1 MYQDFGKTPYG
12 FIRIDTQ
19 AIVSLVSRHLP
30 SGALCTAVR
39 MRPHDRLCLV
49 VISDRREFWSRE
61 DDLCRARAITDDLR
75 DAGMELPR
83 LRWIRQSRF
92 PDQSPLV
99 ERRAYDQ
106 PSFWMNIAGAVFA
119 FFALSLWGFLCYA
132 GLLCAAWFISAWL
145 ISGGWS
151 KIERL
156 LPFLASFLKKQYNCI
171 ARQICVKVKKQDS
184 KATKPKEKN
193 A

>member
-61 DDLCRARAITDDLR
+61 DDLRRARAITDDLR

-106 PSFWMNIAGAVFA
+106 PSFWMNAACGIYAA
-119 FFALSLWGFLCYA
+119 FALSWKEFLIYA
-132 GLLCAAWFISAWL
+132 GIALLAWL
-145 ISGGWS
+145 LSFWLTAGGGWN
-151 KIERL
+151 RL
-156 LPFLASFLKKQYNCI
+156 KRIVPFM
-171 ARQICVKVKKQDS
+171 
-184 KATKPKEKN
+184 KN
-193 A
+193 DK

>member
-1 MYQDFGKTPYG
+1 MYQDFARTKLGY
-12 FIRIDTQ
+12 IRVDTG
-19 AIVSLVSRHLP
+19 AIISLVSRWLP
-30 SGALCTAVR
+30 KDVQCSAVR
-39 MRPHDRLCLV
+39 LRANDRLCLV

-61 DDLCRARAITDDLR
+61 DDLRRAHSIAADLR
-75 DAGMELPR
+75 SMGMDLPR
-83 LRWIRQSRF
+83 LQWIRQSQYF
-92 PDQSPLV
+92 EEHPPFAEQPL
-99 ERRAYDQ
+99 YSL

-156 LPFLASFLKKQYNCI
+156 LPFLASFRR
-171 ARQICVKVKKQDS
+171 RQ
-184 KATKPKEKN
+184 N
-193 A
+193 